1 MPAEPGPAYDQ
12 AAAAQRL
19 ASSDPELARLIDAV
33 GPPRLVIGK
42 IRTPFEM
49 LLRSIVYQQLS
60 GKAAATIYSRVEA
73 LFSPGR
79 PEPQMLLGLDD
90 VLLREAGM
98 SWAKVAGARDLAEKT
113 AAKSLPSLSDLHRM
127 ADDEIVTALTRIRG
141 IGPWTVE
148 MLLIFRLG
156 RPDVLPATDLG
167 VRKGVKLTYGLVDL
181 PTPEEVRRRGEA
193 WRPFR
198 SLASWYLWRAVDGV
212 LPE

>member
-73 LFSPGR
+73 LFAPGR

-113 AAKSLPSLSDLHRM
+113 AAKSLPSLSDLHKM

-167 VRKGVKLTYGLVDL
+167 VRKGVKLTYGLVDV
-181 PTPEEVRRRGEA
+181 PTPEEVRGRGEA